1 MCGWQAVSVLRLPCI
16 RDVSAVLLTR
26 NAAFAAAESLTQ
38 LRLLDK
44 GIPKQHMA
52 TVLALI
58 SPLNMMVPM
67 LAAKWTSG
75 ARPMDALTST
85 FKFRAALRWELF
97 PRPPSTVARM
107 QTPTDGPP
115 STAGRRCMPIK
126 RTAHSGGAGA

>member
-1 MCGWQAVSVLRLPCI
+1 MQAVSVLRLPCI
-16 RDVSAVLLTR
+16 REVSAVLLTR

-85 FKFRAALRWELF
+85 FKFRAALRCALL
-97 PRPPSTVARM
+97 PRPRLPPTVARRRP
-107 QTPTDGPP
+107 QLDDSP
-115 STAGRRCMPIK
+115 AGRRCMPIK
-126 RTAHSGGAGA
+126 RTGHSQAPRRHLT

>member
-1 MCGWQAVSVLRLPCI
+1 MWQAVSVLRLPCI
-16 RDVSAVLLTR
+16 RKVSAVLLTR

-58 SPLNMMVPM
+58 SPLNMMVPV

-85 FKFRAALRWELF
+85 FKFRAALRCALF
-97 PRPPSTVARM
+97 PRPSSTVALM
-107 QTPTDGPP
+107 QTSFVDCLLFD
-115 STAGRRCMPIK
+115 SLLIDHYLRLR
-126 RTAHSGGAGA
+126 